1 MRSINIFFYKMT
13 QNILYFNN
21 FYLEILN
28 NLTLK
33 VDYIIKFSITS
44 LILLIFL
51 SICLIL
57 AGLIIIL
64 ITHLASRG
72 PKILD
77 TGSKVVTIATG
88 STVLY
93 NNWIKDESS
102 GSGSGNDDNKKD
114 ENKKDDNE
122 KDKNKKD
129 ESKNEENKEDK
140 SVDKGKNNEK

>member
-1 MRSINIFFYKMT
+1 MRK
-13 QNILYFNN
+13 NILYLNN

-77 TGSKVVTIATG
+77 TGSKVVTIPTAT
-88 STVLY
+88 TVLY
-93 NNWIKDESS
+93 NNSIKHESS
-102 GSGSGNDDNKKD
+102 ESPSDNDDPKKTDTKKHHTNKPTHPKHH
-114 ENKKDDNE
+114 
-122 KDKNKKD
+122 
-129 ESKNEENKEDK
+129 
-140 SVDKGKNNEK
+140 